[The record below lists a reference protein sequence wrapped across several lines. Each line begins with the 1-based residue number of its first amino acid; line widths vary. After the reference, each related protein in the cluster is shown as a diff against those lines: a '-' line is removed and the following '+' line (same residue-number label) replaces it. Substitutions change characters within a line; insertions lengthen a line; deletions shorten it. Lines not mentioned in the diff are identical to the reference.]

1 VGDFDISMDNPII
14 AILGGTGKEGTGLA
28 MRWAAAGYRILIGSR
43 QSEKALSTADKI
55 NSQLGINMV
64 EGLINMEAARQAD
77 ICVLTVV
84 YYAHEQLLKVLKG
97 VLEGKILVDTTSRV
111 DYNDPQPPVPPCAAQ
126 EAQVLLGHS
135 VRVVAAFQNIPAKSL
150 RSNIGERIDADVL
163 VCSDNLAAAEQVV
176 RLARDAGMRGFYAG
190 ILANANIVEGIT
202 TILISLNKYYGRKN
216 ASIKITGI
224 LE

>member
-97 VLEGKILVDTTSRV
+97 VEG
-111 DYNDPQPPVPPCAAQ
+111 
-126 EAQVLLGHS
+126 
-135 VRVVAAFQNIPAKSL
+135 
-150 RSNIGERIDADVL
+150 
-163 VCSDNLAAAEQVV
+163 
-176 RLARDAGMRGFYAG
+176 
-190 ILANANIVEGIT
+190 
-202 TILISLNKYYGRKN
+202 
-216 ASIKITGI
+216 
-224 LE
+224 